1 MEDANQLRVVAVG
14 RTAQRTPMA
23 ASATDAKEPIAASQG
38 YLLVRRRDMGRNV
51 TISIGALI
59 LIVVLVAF
67 IF

>member
-1 MEDANQLRVVAVG
+1 
-14 RTAQRTPMA
+14 MA